1 MKTINFGEKKPL
13 VQMKVNELIKFGNEN
28 KSSIRL
34 ILKTGT
40 LIRHEFG
47 RNTVERTKEKTL
59 PKMKDGMADLIDVK
73 QVKTV
78 RQRKGKETIVE
89 TLPLLPTSR
98 DFVPRQVLTPSE
110 TDIIIALDD
119 SADLIKVRIC
129 YQL

>member
-28 KSSIRL
+28 KSSNRL

-59 PKMKDGMADLIDVK
+59 PKMKDGMADLFDVK

-78 RQRKGKETIVE
+78 RQRTDEVILVDIEWASEFVACGESKETEEELNKKLWNPEKPKRVHGDRMFK
-89 TLPLLPTSR
+89 SN
-98 DFVPRQVLTPSE
+98 
-110 TDIIIALDD
+110 
-119 SADLIKVRIC
+119 
-129 YQL
+129 

>member
-13 VQMKVNELIKFGNEN
+13 VQMKVNKLIKFGNEN
-28 KSSIRL
+28 KSSNRL

-78 RQRKGKETIVE
+78 KPLWRLYLCCRLQGILCQGKF
-89 TLPLLPTSR
+89 LLH
-98 DFVPRQVLTPSE
+98 PRQIS
-110 TDIIIALDD
+110 
-119 SADLIKVRIC
+119 SSR
-129 YQL
+129 

>member
-1 MKTINFGEKKPL
+1 
-13 VQMKVNELIKFGNEN
+13 
-28 KSSIRL
+28 
-34 ILKTGT
+34 
-40 LIRHEFG
+40 
-47 RNTVERTKEKTL
+47 
-59 PKMKDGMADLIDVK
+59 MKDGMADLIDVK

>member
-1 MKTINFGEKKPL
+1 MKKRSHLLI
-13 VQMKVNELIKFGNEN
+13 QIKVNKLIKFGNEN
-28 KSSIRL
+28 KSSNRL

-78 RQRKGKETIVE
+78 RQRKGKERK
-89 TLPLLPTSR
+89 PLWRLYLCCR
-98 DFVPRQVLTPSE
+98 LQGFLCQGKFLLHPRQIS
-110 TDIIIALDD
+110 
-119 SADLIKVRIC
+119 SSR
-129 YQL
+129 

>member
-28 KSSIRL
+28 KSSNRL

-59 PKMKDGMADLIDVK
+59 PKMKVGMAEILYSPAASSFSSTSTFKKTTLDIDEDISSTFGAMTLQGPH
-73 QVKTV
+73 QV
-78 RQRKGKETIVE
+78 
-89 TLPLLPTSR
+89 
-98 DFVPRQVLTPSE
+98 
-110 TDIIIALDD
+110 A
-119 SADLIKVRIC
+119 
-129 YQL
+129 

>member
-28 KSSIRL
+28 KSSNRL

-59 PKMKDGMADLIDVK
+59 PKMKDGMADLIYVK

-89 TLPLLPTSR
+89 TLPLVSVT
-98 DFVPRQVLTPSE
+98 DFKGFCAKVRTLARCSGTPS
-110 TDIIIALDD
+110 
-119 SADLIKVRIC
+119 
-129 YQL
+129 